1 MFENLQ
7 NEKNTPNPL
16 ARYNTPKCVA
26 TLNFIGV
33 GLMNTQLV
41 EKQTYFGETLSVFFL
56 FFLLMAV
63 SPAAKYLIFK

>member
-7 NEKNTPNPL
+7 NEKNTPNQL
-16 ARYNTPKCVA
+16 ARYNTPKCVT

-41 EKQTYFGETLSVFFL
+41 EKQTYFWENIVCILPSFFSYGSQSGCQVFNF
-56 FFLLMAV
+56 
-63 SPAAKYLIFK
+63 